1 MSRAGRDR
9 CDRGKGSSPAA
20 SFSAGRGGDCPE
32 ASGRFDGRHGK
43 SEGSGSVARA
53 VCLFLAAE
61 RFARTVITASNDKY
75 YKTSFAVLVK
85 IQ

>member
-1 MSRAGRDR
+1 
-9 CDRGKGSSPAA
+9 
-20 SFSAGRGGDCPE
+20 
-32 ASGRFDGRHGK
+32 
-43 SEGSGSVARA
+43 VARA

-61 RFARTVITASNDKY
+61 RYARTVITASNDKH

>member
-1 MSRAGRDR
+1 M
-9 CDRGKGSSPAA
+9 
-20 SFSAGRGGDCPE
+20 
-32 ASGRFDGRHGK
+32 
-43 SEGSGSVARA
+43 ARA
-53 VCLFLAAE
+53 VCLFLAAG